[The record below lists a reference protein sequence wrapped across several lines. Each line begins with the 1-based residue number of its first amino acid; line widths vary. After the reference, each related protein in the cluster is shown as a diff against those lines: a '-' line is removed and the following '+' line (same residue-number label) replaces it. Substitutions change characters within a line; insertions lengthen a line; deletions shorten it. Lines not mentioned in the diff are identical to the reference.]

1 MTEKT
6 GNDIIAKVQ
15 KAEKEGIRKYPCGV
29 NAANDARIATMMRAK
44 AILERQ
50 QNG

>member
-1 MTEKT
+1 MTKKT

-29 NAANDARIATMMRAK
+29 NAANNARIARK
-44 AILERQ
+44 ILEQRVVGK